1 MNLIESL
8 KSDRLLLLF
17 SIESI
22 KNNDVGD
29 SDVINNGGI
38 FKFDF
43 KYIDVES
50 KENFLEDVWDIGK
63 EEGIIEI
70 GGEGNV
76 IGDVN
81 IGIVSEGEIVGKI
94 MEMGRSNFYLEMDID
109 IVYKNGE

>member
-50 KENFLEDVWDIGK
+50 KENFLEDV
-63 EEGIIEI
+63 
-70 GGEGNV
+70 
-76 IGDVN
+76 
-81 IGIVSEGEIVGKI
+81 
-94 MEMGRSNFYLEMDID
+94 
-109 IVYKNGE
+109 